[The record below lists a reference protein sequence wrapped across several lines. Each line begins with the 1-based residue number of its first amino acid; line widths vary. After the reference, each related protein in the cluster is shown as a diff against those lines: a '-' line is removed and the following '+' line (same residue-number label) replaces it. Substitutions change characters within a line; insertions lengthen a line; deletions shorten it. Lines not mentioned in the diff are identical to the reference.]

1 MKEAKACENIHEI
14 RECIDEID
22 EQILVSF
29 GKRME
34 YVKEI
39 VKFKTD
45 ADGIVARDRQ
55 LQLLQKRREWAVELG
70 LDPDLFEAM
79 YKMLINWNVQKEMEI
94 FRNKENAK
102 N

>member
-22 EQILVSF
+22 EQILISF

-55 LQLLQKRREWAVELG
+55 LQLLQKFL
-70 LDPDLFEAM
+70 LFS
-79 YKMLINWNVQKEMEI
+79 
-94 FRNKENAK
+94 K
-102 N
+102 NYLLHLLTLFLFLRYYS